1 MNEAVR
7 MMRNVRHATRLL
19 MPPVQTCALALLWL
33 TLAGFKSSS
42 AQEQVFRQDYPDLPD
57 TFVEVESVFG
67 AGTRQGSIPFRISI
81 RNNSGKDREW
91 TIMFQEGSYGRKL
104 STRSLFRIPVEAGSE
119 VVREVTIPFAPAFL
133 AYDYRNLTVSSS
145 APGLPS
151 QTLNHSVPTNQFFPS
166 LAISKPLARRSLVR
180 LDEMVKQEN
189 SANPVF
195 ARAFEPAHLPGSWQ
209 GYTGLDALLIDLP
222 SWQSL
227 PVNQRQAVISWV
239 RLGGRVDIYTDTD
252 ATLRALNLPGEEE
265 AVDSQRLS
273 LGKIRLMRWNGLELS
288 DDVLDHYRDLPE
300 RSRILDQEF
309 GANWELQKEFGIREF
324 NPAIIFLLLVAFAIL
339 VAPVNLF
346 YLAGNGRRHRL
357 FITTPLISLATCLVV
372 VVVILFL
379 DGMGGKGI
387 RVVFADLQPG
397 DGEMRLYLTQEQIS
411 RTGVM
416 TNTGFTAESEYDIN
430 PVNLPPGAF
439 NPLSQQRNNSVSYEF
454 GQREFTGGFFQSRS
468 EQAFSIRSIETTR
481 ARLEVDHGGAGNSP
495 TVVSNLSNSLAN
507 LFYIDQS
514 GETWVSP
521 PGQPLSPGTRVV
533 LEKATDKEWPG
544 WLKDPKSRLSET
556 LERQVDALRTDRNR
570 FFAIPSAPD
579 EIALPTHPAIVWD
592 KSLVIMTGT
601 PLIKSSPTTLPSS
614 PTVSSPAPNE

>member
-1 MNEAVR
+1 MR
-7 MMRNVRHATRLL
+7 RNVPPVTHLL
-19 MPPVQTCALALLWL
+19 MPPVHLRALALLVL
-33 TLAGFKSSS
+33 VLAGLKIANS
-42 AQEQVFRQDYPDLPD
+42 QEQVFRQDYPDLPD
-57 TFVEVESVFG
+57 TFVEVASVFG
-67 AGTRQGSIPFRISI
+67 AGTRQGSIPFRITI

-91 TIMFQEGSYGRKL
+91 TIMFQEGSFGRKL
-104 STRSLFRIPVEAGSE
+104 STRSLFRIPVESGSE
-119 VVREVTIPFAPAFL
+119 VIREVTIPFAPAFI

-145 APGLPS
+145 APGLPA

-166 LAISKPLARRSLVR
+166 LAISKPLARRSLAK
-180 LDEMVKQEN
+180 LDELVKQGN

-195 ARAFEPAHLPGSWQ
+195 AKSFEPAHLPGTWQ

-227 PVNQRQAVISWV
+227 PLIQRHAVISWV
-239 RLGGRVDIYTDTD
+239 RLGGRVDIYADTD
-252 ATLRALNLPGEEE
+252 ATLSALDLPGELSGLDTQK
-265 AVDSQRLS
+265 VS
-273 LGKIRLMRWNGLELS
+273 LGEIRLIKWDGTELGN
-288 DDVLDHYRDLPE
+288 DVVDHYRDLPE

-309 GANWELQKEFGIREF
+309 GASWGLQKEFGTREF

-387 RVVFADLQPG
+387 RVVVADLQPG
-397 DGEMRLYLTQEQIS
+397 EGEMRLYLSQEQIS

-416 TNTGFTAESEYDIN
+416 TNTGFTSESEYDIN
-430 PVNLPPGAF
+430 PVNLPPGSF

-468 EQAFSIRSIETTR
+468 EQAFSIRSVETTR
-481 ARLEVDHGGAGNSP
+481 ARLEVDYSGGGNSP

-507 LFYIDQS
+507 LFYIDQW

-521 PGQPLSPGTRVV
+521 PGQPLSPGARVV
-533 LEKATDKEWPG
+533 LEKATDKEWPA
-544 WLKDPKSRLSET
+544 WLKEHKSRLSET
-556 LERQVDALRTDRNR
+556 LAQQVDALRTDRNR
-570 FFAIPSAPD
+570 FFAIPLAPD
-579 EIALPTHPAIVWD
+579 EIALPTHPAIGWD
-592 KSLVIMTGT
+592 KTLVIMTGT
-601 PLIKSSPTTLPSS
+601 PLLKSPPTPLSSSLP
-614 PTVSSPAPNE
+614 VSSPAPNE